1 MNKSFNKPNLSKYKE
16 LSSSS
21 QEDDEGVSGS
31 PEHVFLPYY
40 ESQSTSRLIK
50 FYLDEG
56 IREPKYYRNLLHTI
70 ETLGEG
76 DVVEVMMNSYGGH
89 FDSAVALL
97 HAFRTTEAHVHCC
110 IQGTA
115 ASAGSL
121 IALAAD
127 SVEVGPYASLM
138 VHAAS
143 WASAGKQSDIIS
155 HAMFVD
161 QQVKSVANDVY
172 QDFLTTKELEDV
184 WLGKE
189 MWFKSDEIIERL
201 ELRAEI
207 QEKRYKK
214 EQQELQK
221 ALRNQ
226 GKSSRTSRTS
236 NVSKNK
242 TQSQEEELSLE

>member
-1 MNKSFNKPNLSKYKE
+1 MNKSFNKPNLSRFKGTTKI
-16 LSSSS
+16 
-21 QEDDEGVSGS
+21 QTQDDEDSA
-31 PEHVFLPYY
+31 PEHIFLPFY

-50 FYLDEG
+50 FYLDEN
-56 IREPKYYRNLLHTI
+56 IKEPKYYRNLLFTI
-70 ETLGEG
+70 ETLNEG

-89 FDSAVALL
+89 FDSAVAML
-97 HAFRTTEAHVHCC
+97 HAFRNTEAHVHCC

-138 VHAAS
+138 IHAAS

-161 QQVKSVANDVY
+161 QQVKDVANEVY
-172 QDFLTTKELEDV
+172 QDFLTAKELEDV
-184 WLGKE
+184 WMGKE
-189 MWFKSDEIIERL
+189 MWFKADQIIERL
-201 ELRAEI
+201 ERRAEL

-214 EQQELQK
+214 EQLEIQK
-221 ALRNQ
+221 AMRGNRPKQTKQSKQL
-226 GKSSRTSRTS
+226 
-236 NVSKNK
+236 KNK
-242 TQSQEEELSLE
+242 LEESAVLVE